1 MKSLYEHVTGIG
13 WGGVCVEIF
22 TNLYPDSGRVGVI
35 LFYGLFYFL
44 GGGGKERW
52 NKVGF
57 MFN

>member
-1 MKSLYEHVTGIG
+1 MKSLYEHVWGIG

-35 LFYGLFYFL
+35 LFYGLIFF
-44 GGGGKERW
+44 GGGGRGEGW